1 MQIGFPTQC
10 MTDVQFESEYEH
22 TPTAKYD
29 SDCCFLIASSGYWRS
44 HFVVPH
50 LRDIS
55 RNHVRPATVV
65 AICFFPP
72 RRETVTTGKG
82 SLVPLDKLKLLVSNV
97 GSLLMDSLL

>member
-10 MTDVQFESEYEH
+10 MTDVQFESGYEH
-22 TPTAKYD
+22 TPTTKYD
-29 SDCCFLIASSGYWRS
+29 ADLCFLPASSGYWIS
-44 HFVVPH
+44 YLVVPH
-50 LRDIS
+50 LKDRS
-55 RNHVRPATVV
+55 HKHVKLATVV